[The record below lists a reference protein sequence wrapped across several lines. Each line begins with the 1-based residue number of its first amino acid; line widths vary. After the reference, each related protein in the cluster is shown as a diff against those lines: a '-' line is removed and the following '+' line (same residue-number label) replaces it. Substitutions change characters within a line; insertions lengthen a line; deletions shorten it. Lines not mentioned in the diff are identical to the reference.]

1 MAVENEI
8 RERTDARE
16 NFDDSETEFYK
27 GKDLL
32 IDIETYLKSGIHI
45 GTKFKTGEMRRYVF
59 KKRKDGLM
67 VFNIETIDKRIR
79 MAAKM
84 LAKFE
89 GKDIAIVCRK
99 LYGNQGAKKFAALT
113 GAKAYVGR
121 FIPGTFTNPTARNFH
136 EPKVILV
143 CDPMTDFQSLKEAF
157 EINVPSI
164 ALVGTDNPLAKVD
177 LAIPANNKGR
187 KAIALILYL
196 LAREIL
202 VARNEI
208 SRDAFHAKIE
218 DFEQEIEK
226 SMEDKPKR
234 RFENRKGGRRDSN
247 SNRRRPRKRE

>member
-79 MAAKM
+79 MVAKM
-84 LAKFE
+84 LAKYE

-99 LYGNQGAKKFAALT
+99 LYGNQGSKKLAALI

-121 FIPGTFTNPTARNFH
+121 FIPGTLTNPLARNFQ
-136 EPKVILV
+136 EPKVIIV
-143 CDPMTDFQSLKEAF
+143 CDPMTDFQALKEAY
-157 EINVPSI
+157 EINIPSI

-177 LAIPANNKGR
+177 LAIPVNNKGR

-196 LAREIL
+196 IARETL

-208 SRDAFHAKIE
+208 SRDAFTAKIE
-218 DFEQEIEK
+218 DFEQAIEK
-226 SMEDKPKR
+226 STEDKSRKK
-234 RFENRKGGRRDSN
+234 FDSSNRRRDN
-247 SNRRRPRKRE
+247 SNRRRPRRRE